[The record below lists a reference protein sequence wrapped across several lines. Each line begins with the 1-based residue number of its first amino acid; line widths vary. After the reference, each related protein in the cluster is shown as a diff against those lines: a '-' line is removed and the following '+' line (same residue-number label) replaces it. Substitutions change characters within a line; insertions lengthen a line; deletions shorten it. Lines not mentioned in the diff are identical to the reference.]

1 MRGDSLVRPV
11 AKRRGL
17 LFLAVL
23 AIAGCAPALRQPPPI
38 HEMAAQRRTR
48 SPEEVAGLLARA
60 EELFSRRDLEAARQ
74 AVAVFLDAAAA
85 DTTRTEG
92 LIGAARAGIWLT
104 QRDPDPA
111 SRVRAATEAVG
122 AAQWCERIAPASA
135 VCVYWLGAALGVQA
149 RERPS
154 TGVSALP
161 KIREAFERAARGAP
175 TLEEGGPDRAL
186 ALFYL
191 RAPGWPGGPGDPEL
205 GLEHARKAVA
215 LSPEYPPNLL
225 VLAEALRADG
235 DPAGTRRAIE
245 TALEMARRGATPRD
259 PDAPEWIREAE
270 RLQGELPAE

>member
-11 AKRRGL
+11 AKRSGL
-17 LFLAVL
+17 LLAVL
-23 AIAGCAPALRQPPPI
+23 AIAGCAPALRQPPAI
-38 HEMAAQRRTR
+38 YEMAAQRGTR
-48 SPEEVAGLLARA
+48 SPEEVADLLARA
-60 EELFSRRDLEAARQ
+60 EELFSRRDLKAARQ
-74 AVAVFLDAAAA
+74 AMEVFLDAAAA
-85 DTTRTEG
+85 DPAKIEG
-92 LIGAARAGIWLT
+92 LVGAARAGVWLT
-104 QRDPDPA
+104 EHDPNPA
-111 SRVRAATEAVG
+111 SRVRAAIEAVG

-135 VCVYWLGAALGVQA
+135 VCAYWLGAALGVQA

-154 TGVSALP
+154 TVVSALP

-191 RAPGWPGGPGDPEL
+191 RAPGWPSGPGDPEL

-225 VLAEALRADG
+225 ALAEALRAAG
-235 DPAGTRRAIE
+235 DLAGARRAIE